1 MTELLQKLG
10 VILGFVIGPMY
21 MNGLFTGGHSLGER
35 VVLMV
40 YGVLAALLI
49 FSSFILE
56 EE

>member
-1 MTELLQKLG
+1 MTVLLQRLG
-10 VILGFVIGPMY
+10 VILGSVIGPMY
-21 MNGLFTGGHSLGER
+21 VNGLFTGGHSPGER